1 MHILEKKVTK
11 QLSKYLSQEVEKEEQ
26 IKPKESRS
34 KEIIQSRINKI
45 ENTWMTE
52 KNQQGQVFL
61 CIK

>member
-45 ENTWMTE
+45 ENT
-52 KNQQGQVFL
+52 
-61 CIK
+61 